1 VVPRVQPAEDTITE
15 GGLARPLFGLAWPI
29 VVTQL
34 LQVTYNIADTLW
46 LGRLS
51 AEAVGALSLAFP
63 LVFLVLSVGGG
74 FTVAGSTLVAQH
86 TGAEADGEDADGE
99 ADTNDTDDTGDTNDA
114 DDTDE
119 SDTVGDA
126 PETGSRAG
134 RVAGQTIA
142 FVTLLAT
149 GLGALGYLG
158 VVPLLGLLPADAAT
172 ATDVVPL
179 AADYMRVF
187 FLGTP
192 FLFGF
197 FLFSALMR
205 GYGDTRTPML
215 VMLLSVAVNVV
226 IDPVLIFGWFG
237 APRLEVAG
245 AAYATVISRGL
256 ATVVGLYLLFRTTR
270 GPDVALG
277 HLRLRYERVREIVSI
292 GTPAALEQSTTALA
306 MVALT
311 GMVAAFGPPVVAAY
325 GLGNRLISLVFLP
338 AMGLGRATNTMVG
351 QNLGAGNPDRAE
363 RAVGLAAGVAALVMV
378 GVGVVALLAA
388 RPVVSVFMTTGTE
401 TALRTIDLATEYLRI
416 RAVEFAFIGVFQ
428 VLLGA
433 YRGAGNTRTAL
444 GFSLVAL
451 WLGRVPMVYG
461 FAFLAGLDATGIWIG
476 MTTGHILGALGAGL
490 WFTRGTWKDAVVG
503 TDDTDGDAGH
513 DRADPAAGATEP
525 TEADLPEPERTRTD
539 GGSDS

>member
-1 VVPRVQPAEDTITE
+1 MQPSEDTITE

-34 LQVTYNIADTLW
+34 LQVAYNIADTLW

-86 TGAEADGEDADGE
+86 TGAEAGKTAEGT
-99 ADTNDTDDTGDTNDA
+99 DTTGDSDTGT
-114 DDTDE
+114 
-119 SDTVGDA
+119 S
-126 PETGSRAG
+126 AG
-134 RVAGQTIA
+134 EVAGQTLA

-149 GLGALGYLG
+149 GLGALGFLG
-158 VVPLLGLLPADAAT
+158 VVPLLSLLPADAAT
-172 ATDVVPL
+172 ANDVVPL
-179 AADYMRVF
+179 AAEYMRVF
-187 FLGTP
+187 FMGTP

-215 VMLLSVAVNVV
+215 VMALSVALNVAL
-226 IDPVLIFGWFG
+226 DPVLIFGWFG

-256 ATVVGLYLLFRTTR
+256 ATVVGLYILFRTTR
-270 GPDVALG
+270 GPDVALE
-277 HLRLRYERVREIVSI
+277 HLRLQYGRVREIVAI
-292 GTPAALEQSTTALA
+292 GTPAALEQSTSALA

-351 QNLGAGNPDRAE
+351 QNLGAGKPERAE
-363 RAVGLAAGVAALVMV
+363 RAVGLAVGAAAAVML

-388 RPVVSVFMTTGTE
+388 RPVVSVFMTTGTA
-401 TALRTIDLATEYLRI
+401 TAEATIDLATEYLRI

-444 GFSLVAL
+444 GFSLLAL
-451 WLGRVPMVYG
+451 WVGRVPMVYG
-461 FAFLAGLDATGIWIG
+461 LAFLASMGATGIWIG
-476 MTTGHILGALGAGL
+476 MTTGHILGALAAGL
-490 WFTRGTWKDAVVG
+490 WFTRGTWKDAVV
-503 TDDTDGDAGH
+503 DRREPAG
-513 DRADPAAGATEP
+513 GATEP
-525 TEADLPEPERTRTD
+525 TEADLPTEEGRT
-539 GGSDS
+539 GSGTEQ

>member
-1 VVPRVQPAEDTITE
+1 VQPSGDDSITE
-15 GGLARPLFGLAWPI
+15 GSLARPLFALAWPI

-34 LQVTYNIADTLW
+34 LQVAYNIADTLW

-51 AEAVGALSLAFP
+51 ADAVGALSLAFP

-86 TGAEADGEDADGE
+86 TGASARDADAG
-99 ADTNDTDDTGDTNDA
+99 AGDGDDSDA
-114 DDTDE
+114 GG
-119 SDTVGDA
+119 SDG
-126 PETGSRAG
+126 RAG
-134 RVAGQTIA
+134 EVAGQTLA

-149 GLGALGYLG
+149 GLGVLGFAAVG
-158 VVPLLGLLPADAAT
+158 PLLGLLPADPAT
-172 ATDVVPL
+172 AEDVVPL
-179 AADYMRVF
+179 AGEYMRVF
-187 FLGTP
+187 FAGTP

-197 FLFSALMR
+197 FLFSALLR
-205 GYGDTRTPML
+205 GYGDTRTPMV
-215 VMLLSVAVNVV
+215 VMFLSVALNVAL
-226 IDPVLIFGWFG
+226 DPVLIFGWFG

-256 ATVVGLYLLFRTTR
+256 ATAVGLYVLFRTAR
-270 GPDVALG
+270 GPDVALR
-277 HLRLRYERVREIVSI
+277 HLRLRADRVWEIVRI
-292 GTPAALEQSTTALA
+292 GTPAALEQSTSALA

-325 GLGNRLISLVFLP
+325 GLGNRLVSLVFLP

-351 QNLGAGNPDRAE
+351 QNLGADKPDRAE
-363 RAVGLAAGVAALVMV
+363 RAVGLAAGVAAAVML

-388 RPVVSVFMTTGTE
+388 RPVVAAFMTTGTARAAE
-401 TALRTIDLATEYLRI
+401 TIGHATEYLRI

-461 FAFLAGLDATGIWIG
+461 FAFLAGLGATGIWMG
-476 MTTGHILGALGAGL
+476 MATGHILGALAAGL
-490 WFTRGTWKDAVVG
+490 WFTRGTWKDAVV
-503 TDDTDGDAGH
+503 DAGPP
-513 DRADPAAGATEP
+513 RGATEP
-525 TEADLPEPERTRTD
+525 TEADLPEAD
-539 GGSDS
+539 GGEPVGPGER

>member
-1 VVPRVQPAEDTITE
+1 VQPSEDTITE

-34 LQVTYNIADTLW
+34 LQVAYNIADTLW

-86 TGAEADGEDADGE
+86 TGASARADDEPMAADGPDSDEPHPGEGSERDGR
-99 ADTNDTDDTGDTNDA
+99 G
-114 DDTDE
+114 TDE
-119 SDTVGDA
+119 GPDGDG
-126 PETGSRAG
+126 TGPG
-134 RVAGQTIA
+134 EVAGQTLA

-149 GLGALGYLG
+149 GLGALGYVG
-158 VVPLLGLLPADAAT
+158 VAPLLDLLPADAAT
-172 ATDVVPL
+172 AAGVVPL

-197 FLFSALMR
+197 FIFSALMR
-205 GYGDTRTPML
+205 GYGDTRTPMV
-215 VMLLSVAVNVV
+215 VMALSVGLNVAL
-226 IDPVLIFGWFG
+226 DPVLIFGWLG

-256 ATVVGLYLLFRTTR
+256 ASAIGLYVLFRTTR
-270 GPDVALG
+270 GPDVALR
-277 HLRLRYERVREIVSI
+277 HLRLQYERVREIVSI
-292 GTPAALEQSTTALA
+292 GAPAALEQSTTALA

-351 QNLGAGNPDRAE
+351 QNLGAGKSGRAE
-363 RAVGLAAGVAALVMV
+363 RAVGLAAGAAAALMLT
-378 GVGVVALLAA
+378 VGVVALVAA
-388 RPVVSVFMTTGTE
+388 RPVVSVFMATGTD
-401 TALRTIDLATEYLRI
+401 TAAATIDLATDYLRI

-461 FAFLAGLDATGIWIG
+461 FAFLAGLGATGIWIG
-476 MTTGHILGALGAGL
+476 MTTGHILGALAAGL
-490 WFTRGTWKDAVVG
+490 WFTRGTWKEAVV
-503 TDDTDGDAGH
+503 DAPDAG
-513 DRADPAAGATEP
+513 PAAGATEP
-525 TEADLPEPERTRTD
+525 TEAELPEADPEAEGAGSRPD
-539 GGSDS
+539 GGTTQQPES

>member
-1 VVPRVQPAEDTITE
+1 MPGPFLPPLVQPSEDTITE

-51 AEAVGALSLAFP
+51 AEAVGALSIAFP

-86 TGAEADGEDADGE
+86 TGASAGDDGTAEPGAGE
-99 ADTNDTDDTGDTNDA
+99 
-114 DDTDE
+114 DTDE
-119 SDTVGDA
+119 ASG
-126 PETGSRAG
+126 PGE
-134 RVAGQTIA
+134 VAGQTLS

-149 GLGALGYLG
+149 GLGILGFLG
-158 VVPLLGLLPADAAT
+158 VVPLLGLFPADAAT
-172 ATDVVPL
+172 ATDVIPL
-179 AADYMRVF
+179 AEEYMRVF

-205 GYGDTRTPML
+205 GYGDTRTPMV
-215 VMLLSVAVNVV
+215 VMALSVALNVAL
-226 IDPVLIFGWFG
+226 DPVLIFGWFG

-256 ATVVGLYLLFRTTR
+256 ATAIGLYILFRTTR
-270 GPDVALG
+270 GPDVAVR
-277 HLRLRYERVREIVSI
+277 HLRLQYERVREIVSI

-325 GLGNRLISLVFLP
+325 GLGNRLISLVYLP

-363 RAVGLAAGVAALVMV
+363 RAVGIAAGAAALVMV

-388 RPVVSVFMTTGTE
+388 RPVVSVFMTTGTA
-401 TALRTIDLATEYLRI
+401 TATATIDLATEYLRI

-461 FAFLAGLDATGIWIG
+461 FAFLAGMGATGIWVG

-490 WFTRGTWKDAVVG
+490 WFTRGTWKDAVV
-503 TDDTDGDAGH
+503 
-513 DRADPAAGATEP
+513 DPDEPEPATGATQP
-525 TEADLPEPERTRTD
+525 TEADLPDPEANRPSGRTEQ
-539 GGSDS
+539 

>member
-1 VVPRVQPAEDTITE
+1 LSDPSLTPRVQPSEDTITE

-34 LQVTYNIADTLW
+34 LQVAYNIADTLW

-86 TGAEADGEDADGE
+86 TGAEAGKAAERAAEPGGADLDPDSAADAD
-99 ADTNDTDDTGDTNDA
+99 ADTGT
-114 DDTDE
+114 
-119 SDTVGDA
+119 S
-126 PETGSRAG
+126 AG
-134 RVAGQTIA
+134 EVAGQTLA

-149 GLGALGYLG
+149 GLGILGYVG
-158 VVPLLGLLPADAAT
+158 VAPLLGLLPADAAT
-172 ATDVVPL
+172 ASDVVPL

-187 FLGTP
+187 FMGTP

-215 VMLLSVAVNVV
+215 VMALSVALNVAL
-226 IDPVLIFGWFG
+226 DPVLIFGWFG

-256 ATVVGLYLLFRTTR
+256 ATVVGLYILFRTTR
-270 GPDVALG
+270 GPDVALE
-277 HLRLRYERVREIVSI
+277 HLRLQYERVREIVAI
-292 GTPAALEQSTTALA
+292 GTPAALEQSTSALA

-351 QNLGAGNPDRAE
+351 QNLGAGKPERAE
-363 RAVGLAAGVAALVMV
+363 RAVGLAVGTAAAVML
-378 GVGVVALLAA
+378 GVGVLALFAA
-388 RPVVSVFMTTGTE
+388 RPVVGVFMTTGTE
-401 TALRTIDLATEYLRI
+401 TAAATIDLATDYLRI

-451 WLGRVPMVYG
+451 WVGRVPMVYG
-461 FAFLAGLDATGIWIG
+461 LAFLASMGATGIWVG
-476 MTTGHILGALGAGL
+476 MTTGHILGALAAGL
-490 WFTRGTWKDAVVG
+490 WFTRGTWKDAVV
-503 TDDTDGDAGH
+503 
-513 DRADPAAGATEP
+513 DRPEPAAGATQP
-525 TEADLPEPERTRTD
+525 TEADLPDPEETRTD
-539 GGSDS
+539 GGTEP

>member
-1 VVPRVQPAEDTITE
+1 VQPSEDTITE

-34 LQVTYNIADTLW
+34 LQVAYNIADTLW

-86 TGAEADGEDADGE
+86 TGASARADDEPMAADGPDSDEPHPGEGSERDGR
-99 ADTNDTDDTGDTNDA
+99 G
-114 DDTDE
+114 TDE
-119 SDTVGDA
+119 GPDGDG
-126 PETGSRAG
+126 TGPG
-134 RVAGQTIA
+134 EVAGQTLA

-149 GLGALGYLG
+149 GLGALGYVG
-158 VVPLLGLLPADAAT
+158 VAPLLDLLPADAAT
-172 ATDVVPL
+172 AAGVVPL

-197 FLFSALMR
+197 FIFSALMR
-205 GYGDTRTPML
+205 GYGDTRTPMV
-215 VMLLSVAVNVV
+215 VMALSVGLNVAL
-226 IDPVLIFGWFG
+226 DPVLIFGWLG

-256 ATVVGLYLLFRTTR
+256 ASAIGLYVLFRTTR
-270 GPDVALG
+270 GPDVALR
-277 HLRLRYERVREIVSI
+277 HLRLQYERVREIVSI
-292 GTPAALEQSTTALA
+292 GAPAALEQSTTALA

-351 QNLGAGNPDRAE
+351 QNLGAGKSGRAE
-363 RAVGLAAGVAALVMV
+363 RAVGLAAGAAAALMLT
-378 GVGVVALLAA
+378 VGVVALVAA
-388 RPVVSVFMTTGTE
+388 RPVVSVFMATGTD
-401 TALRTIDLATEYLRI
+401 TAAATIDLATDYLRI

-444 GFSLVAL
+444 SFSLVAL
-451 WLGRVPMVYG
+451 WLGRVPMVYS
-461 FAFLAGLDATGIWIG
+461 FAFLAGLGATGIWIG
-476 MTTGHILGALGAGL
+476 MTTGHILGALAAGL
-490 WFTRGTWKDAVVG
+490 WFTRGTWKEAVV
-503 TDDTDGDAGH
+503 DAPDAG
-513 DRADPAAGATEP
+513 PAAGATEP
-525 TEADLPEPERTRTD
+525 TEAELPEADPEAEGAGSRPD
-539 GGSDS
+539 GGTTQQPES

>member
-1 VVPRVQPAEDTITE
+1 MVQPAEDSITE
-15 GGLARPLFGLAWPI
+15 GSLARPLFGLAWPI

-34 LQVTYNIADTLW
+34 LQVTYNLADTLW

-86 TGAEADGEDADGE
+86 TGAESGSDGAEPA
-99 ADTNDTDDTGDTNDA
+99 
-114 DDTDE
+114 
-119 SDTVGDA
+119 GDA
-126 PETGSRAG
+126 TTPDGDGAERTRGSDGAG
-134 RVAGQTIA
+134 QVAGQTLA

-158 VVPLLGLLPADAAT
+158 VAPLLGLLPADAAT
-172 ATDVVPL
+172 ARDVVPL

-197 FLFSALMR
+197 FLFSALLR
-205 GYGDTRTPML
+205 GYGDTRTPMV
-215 VMLLSVAVNVV
+215 VMALSVGLNVA

-237 APRLEVAG
+237 APALGVTG

-256 ATVVGLYLLFRTTR
+256 ATVVGVYILFRTTR
-270 GPDVALG
+270 GPDVLLR
-277 HLRLRYERVREIVSI
+277 HLRLRYERVREIVAI

-351 QNLGAGNPDRAE
+351 QNLGAGKPDRAE
-363 RAVGLAAGVAALVMV
+363 RAVGLAAGAAAAVMV
-378 GVGVVALLAA
+378 GVGVVALVAA
-388 RPVVSVFMTTGTE
+388 RPVVSVFMTTGTATATE
-401 TALRTIDLATEYLRI
+401 TIGLATDYLRI

-451 WLGRVPMVYG
+451 WVGRVPMVYG
-461 FAFLAGLDATGIWIG
+461 FAFLLGMGATGVWVG
-476 MTTGHILGALGAGL
+476 MTTGHILGALAAGL
-490 WFTRGTWKDAVVG
+490 WFTRGTWKAAVI
-503 TDDTDGDAGH
+503 
-513 DRADPAAGATEP
+513 DRETPGAGATEP
-525 TEADLPEPERTRTD
+525 TEADLPEPEARGADAEPDR
-539 GGSDS
+539 

>member
-1 VVPRVQPAEDTITE
+1 MQPSEDTITE

-34 LQVTYNIADTLW
+34 LQVAYNIADTLW

-86 TGAEADGEDADGE
+86 TGASARADDKPMAADGPDSDEPHPGEGSERDGR
-99 ADTNDTDDTGDTNDA
+99 G
-114 DDTDE
+114 TDE
-119 SDTVGDA
+119 GPDGDG
-126 PETGSRAG
+126 TGPG
-134 RVAGQTIA
+134 EVAGQTLA

-149 GLGALGYLG
+149 GLGALGYVG
-158 VVPLLGLLPADAAT
+158 VAPLLDLLPADAAT
-172 ATDVVPL
+172 AAGVVPL

-192 FLFGF
+192 FLFSF
-197 FLFSALMR
+197 FIFSALMR
-205 GYGDTRTPML
+205 GYGDTRTPMV
-215 VMLLSVAVNVV
+215 VMALSVGLNVAL
-226 IDPVLIFGWFG
+226 DPVLIFGWLG

-256 ATVVGLYLLFRTTR
+256 ASAIGLYVLFRTTR
-270 GPDVALG
+270 GPDVALR
-277 HLRLRYERVREIVSI
+277 HLRLQYERVREIVSI
-292 GTPAALEQSTTALA
+292 GAPAALEQSTTALA

-351 QNLGAGNPDRAE
+351 QNLGAGKSGRAE
-363 RAVGLAAGVAALVMV
+363 RAVGLAAGAAAALMLT
-378 GVGVVALLAA
+378 VGVVALVAA
-388 RPVVSVFMTTGTE
+388 RPVVSVFMATGTD
-401 TALRTIDLATEYLRI
+401 TAAATIDLATDYLRI

-444 GFSLVAL
+444 SFSLVAL
-451 WLGRVPMVYG
+451 WLGRVPMVYS
-461 FAFLAGLDATGIWIG
+461 FAFLAGLGATGIWIG
-476 MTTGHILGALGAGL
+476 MTTGHILGALAAGL
-490 WFTRGTWKDAVVG
+490 WFTRGTWKEAVV
-503 TDDTDGDAGH
+503 DAPDAG
-513 DRADPAAGATEP
+513 PAAGATEP
-525 TEADLPEPERTRTD
+525 TEAELPEADPEAEGAGSRPD
-539 GGSDS
+539 GGTTQQPES